1 MTSKALS
8 NNGFKEQLRWN
19 IKSQKWLLIAFTVIR
34 VLLSAAISIGI
45 CSAEMYGQ
53 SAETVLDPAVVKLLN
68 DVTYT
73 LTTPLMV
80 VDVVIGTLCAFV
92 VFNVLFAFLYS
103 KRKTDLYHSF
113 PVTRDAY
120 YWAAVCF
127 VLIIN
132 VISMIIEFAVV
143 AVVIKLCSA
152 VSFADLGIIFL
163 NELVTFAILAS
174 VTGILALCVSVSGVV
189 ISYII
194 NAVLILLVLPLGVY
208 TLFISFEKIINGF
221 ANIFESVWALF
232 PYGLL
237 MSNMLGNDISFGMSI
252 AMSLLTAL
260 IALFAG
266 LHFYRVRKSEN
277 SETFSSSNT
286 PLYFGVMG
294 LALLVGTFACTIA
307 GNVYISVAVAAIL
320 TAVIFIVDLIRE
332 RKVKKSTVFY
342 WLGFTAVF
350 AGVMFTAKYGTA
362 SYSNRIPEISEIAKI
377 EVEDSINYYG
387 STDFLYRIFG
397 GSGAIESEPIELSS
411 EESFKSV
418 IEFHKDSL
426 ANGDFNI
433 TFSRA
438 KITYFLKDGKTV
450 TRIIPCGYYEEN
462 KNDGM
467 LEYTNLKTYE
477 NLSKEKE
484 YSQKRAMP
492 YSSDNLASVY
502 LSVNNRAI
510 VLKDAEAKK
519 VFDLYVAYAET
530 LSSDEEVMLYPEA
543 YVTMDGVGPVNEEN
557 KDMAEVKFVFFTDK
571 ATSAA
576 KEVFYKIPLSAYD
589 NFYYSMSNSYIKTVN
604 NMISLS
610 DFEEVRKMLDDKG
623 FFAPAKSIDS
633 VTDDWKVVIT
643 SVSYSVSNDLYG
655 PTEVIYPMCEGGP
668 WLLEDFKS
676 NLSGTVS
683 GDLLIKTI
691 NDTFTDYDRNYLLEK
706 AKTQSDLE
714 SELAALKTNGTGYIY
729 YFTNDSGN
737 GVPSSTKLYY
747 TNRLK

>member
-8 NNGFKEQLRWN
+8 NNGFKEQLKWN

-34 VLLSAAISIGI
+34 VLLSAAVSIGI

-53 SAETVLDPAVVKLLN
+53 SAETVLDPAVVRLLN

-80 VDVVIGTLCAFV
+80 VDVIIGTLCAFV

-152 VSFADLGIIFL
+152 VSFADLSIIFL

-237 MSNMLGNDISFGMSI
+237 MSNMLGNDISFAMSV

-260 IALFAG
+260 IALFTG
-266 LHFYRVRKSEN
+266 LHFYRARKSEN

-294 LALLVGTFACTIA
+294 LALLVGTFACIIA

-377 EVEDSINYYG
+377 EVEDGINEYG

-397 GSGAIESEPIELSS
+397 GSGAIESEPIELSR

-462 KNDGM
+462 KTDGM
-467 LEYTNLKTYE
+467 LEYTHLKTYE
-477 NLSKEKE
+477 NLTKEKE
-484 YSQKRAMP
+484 YAQKRAMP
-492 YSSDNLASVY
+492 YSSDDLASVY

-530 LSSDEEVMLYPEA
+530 LNTGDEVRIEPDSQFID
-543 YVTMDGVGPVNEEN
+543 TIGPVSGEN
-557 KDMAEVKFVFFTDK
+557 KDMAEVKFVFFTEK

-633 VTDDWKVVIT
+633 VTDDWKVVVT

-655 PTEVIYPMCEGGP
+655 PTEVIYPMCESGGP

-676 NLSGTVS
+676 CFSGTVS
-683 GDLLIKTI
+683 GDLLIKTSI
-691 NDTFTDYDRNYLLEK
+691 NSFTDYDRSYLLEK